1 MSNTVIDLSE
11 VTNVGKPPAQVL
23 WYRAMS
29 KWIDGEPVKKSKGSL
44 RLAGDTIHHNTGGE
58 IQGLRTAGLIM
69 YRASGLSEH
78 YNPTHLQVSHDISG
92 LAYGTICI
100 RGAYHWNQDPALRRS
115 DEDTTWTWD
124 IPRNLNRCTPVPGI
138 LLTLSTIRPMTAD
151 LVDMGTRL
159 EHDRVQ
165 RIIKSRSKSKVGWL
179 TNNLMDDSDFCSRT
193 RQVTFKT
200 MNTLRGLF
208 GVDPLPEYE
217 SPIAGLALADYKN
230 LHALAC

>member
-1 MSNTVIDLSE
+1 
-11 VTNVGKPPAQVL
+11 
-23 WYRAMS
+23 
-29 KWIDGEPVKKSKGSL
+29 
-44 RLAGDTIHHNTGGE
+44 
-58 IQGLRTAGLIM
+58 
-69 YRASGLSEH
+69 
-78 YNPTHLQVSHDISG
+78 
-92 LAYGTICI
+92 
-100 RGAYHWNQDPALRRS
+100 LRRS